1 LTTFIDHRPPP
12 GQGSVRTNDRS
23 WVRSIHDGL
32 LTCSSPPSHTRY
44 CLLRNKG
51 DSRPSIR
58 QKGARRSSG
67 QDRKDQVQMGGLSP
81 HAPNTSRKIAVY
93 RSLHHRGIPVARP
106 LKTFC

>member
-1 LTTFIDHRPPP
+1 LTTFIDHRPYP
-12 GQGSVRTNDRS
+12 GRVSPYERPIMGQINTRRASN
-23 WVRSIHDGL
+23 
-32 LTCSSPPSHTRY
+32 CSSLASRSGY
-44 CLLRNKG
+44 CPQRKTS